1 MMTSGKAT
9 KAGGS
14 RLGTR
19 SRVFGRALVVGIVL
33 LFLWFKAL
41 ALETYLPKIAVADES
56 HIGKT
61 LRVSGMVIRRAAG
74 SGGNQDLSATNWFT
88 VELDRTKW
96 QATLHFT
103 PSGDHRE
110 SAFFDGEAVHY
121 SLFQTGN
128 AMTADQASM
137 NSNGV
142 AISFIRN
149 GSMPEEASVSGRFV
163 WLALCSGGFLG
174 SDSSGVMLVP
184 WMLREGALG
193 KSFRYT
199 ANFLPTPPGVPKQVM
214 FAFSSNLWQTAVQA
228 GQATAHELA
237 ARTVGRYP
245 DGWIGGKYQVARTIT
260 IGEFTVPGE
269 ASLERFARLSPAGN
283 APAKAV
289 LPVTNILIEEYK
301 LVTTETALVDHEI
314 TAGSPPPPELASS
327 IVDYRHATAQEPNLY
342 IRWTNREPH
351 WPTRD
356 DPRVPTLLAESRRM
370 LAAAKNPKPNSGR
383 KLVAASI
390 LLCVFLAPAGFVLL
404 RAANRT
410 EKTPPPTNAS
420 G

>member
-1 MMTSGKAT
+1 MTAT
-9 KAGGS
+9 
-14 RLGTR
+14 L
-19 SRVFGRALVVGIVL
+19 FQVVA
-33 LFLWFKAL
+33 F
-41 ALETYLPKIAVADES
+41 ETDVPKSTVADQS

-61 LRVSGMVIRRAAG
+61 LRVSGIVIRRATG
-74 SGGNQDLSATNWFT
+74 MGGNQDLMGTNWFT
-88 VELDRTKW
+88 VELDRRRW
-96 QATLHFT
+96 RVTLHFT
-103 PSGDHRE
+103 SSGEHSE
-110 SAFFDGEAVHY
+110 LAYCDGQTVHY

-128 AMTADQASM
+128 AMTAEQASM
-137 NSNGV
+137 NTNGV
-142 AISFIRN
+142 AISFIHN

-199 ANFLPTPPGVPKQVM
+199 ANLLPTPPGVPYQVM
-214 FAFSSNLWQTAVQA
+214 FAFSTNFWQTAVQA

-237 ARTVGRYP
+237 AQPVDRYP
-245 DGWIGGKYQVARTIT
+245 DGWIGGKYHVARTIT

-269 ASLERFARLSPAGN
+269 ATLERFARLSPAGH

-301 LVTTETALVDHEI
+301 LVATETALVDHEI
-314 TAGSPPPPELASS
+314 TIGSPPPPELASS

-342 IRWTNREPH
+342 IRWTNREPQ
-351 WPTRD
+351 WPARD

-404 RAANRT
+404 RAANRNKKT
-410 EKTPPPTNAS
+410 TPPRNAS